1 MLSESAFV
9 IVMIML
15 SIASLLAL
23 LTLDISHSSTCHVS
37 TATILTVCSV
47 VFPPESWIPILKL
60 LPTLEALAL
69 NLIVSLSD
77 KSIGWPTVRV
87 NASFNETVSC
97 ATTLREYEPCSLN
110 KSLHSAKPGF

>member
-60 LPTLEALAL
+60 LPALEALAL

-87 NASFNETVSC
+87 NAARRRRDSDTRQKIYHRQGLSS
-97 ATTLREYEPCSLN
+97 LRDY
-110 KSLHSAKPGF
+110 HR